1 MRVFWLAKIL
11 EIVKMFA
18 EGAFSDFVYSS
29 ENRYQH

>member
-18 EGAFSDFVYSS
+18 EGAFSDYCVFITDGKI
-29 ENRYQH
+29 